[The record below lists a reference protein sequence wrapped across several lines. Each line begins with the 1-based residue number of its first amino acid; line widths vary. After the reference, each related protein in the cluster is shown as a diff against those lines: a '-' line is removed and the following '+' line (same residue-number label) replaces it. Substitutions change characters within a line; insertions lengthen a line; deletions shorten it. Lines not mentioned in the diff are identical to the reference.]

1 MIRRDVLKL
10 GGVATAGLM
19 MPGVSMAAGPRG
31 EPPLVLIDDRFAE
44 GRAFGMAAAESG
56 ARVVATEQDILS
68 LWYGALRG
76 ASLAGLRGLT
86 NYSDMVVIAGL
97 AAEARRPFALR
108 IAHRPVADGMAHQL
122 VDGPPGS
129 LPVLAAAAD
138 RWPAGAWSIMAGD
151 IVARDVRR
159 AANPAR
165 STTRAGMLWSWSIA

>member
-1 MIRRDVLKL
+1 
-10 GGVATAGLM
+10 
-19 MPGVSMAAGPRG
+19 
-31 EPPLVLIDDRFAE
+31 
-44 GRAFGMAAAESG
+44 
-56 ARVVATEQDILS
+56 
-68 LWYGALRG
+68 
-76 ASLAGLRGLT
+76 
-86 NYSDMVVIAGL
+86 
-97 AAEARRPFALR
+97 
-108 IAHRPVADGMAHQL
+108 VADGMAHQL